1 MSLLQKAYIQKS
13 RIFLLPL
20 TGMRKD
26 KIYRPINT
34 YIASP
39 TLVSTDY
46 PNGLTIQDETLILTY
61 SKEYETNEINSIN
74 KLKLNNPINNWE
86 KFETDVLM
94 SNRNFTG
101 FYESQDEYIYT
112 FDLSDWSSDWTNFI
126 NGSYSKFSADA
137 KKKIIDFR
145 WKSLREDEQ
154 KKLYCY
160 LYPFQ
165 EECIRSFARELST
178 ERKDFQKNVELLK
191 EAKELCSKPNLDLE
205 TYIYDNKVDVKN
217 FMIDESQD

>member
-20 TGMRKD
+20 TGIRKD
-26 KIYRPINT
+26 KIYRPVNT

-61 SKEYETNEINSIN
+61 SKEYEMNEINSIN
-74 KLKLNNPINNWE
+74 KLKINNPINNWE
-86 KFETDVLM
+86 RFETDVLM

-126 NGSYSKFSADA
+126 NGSYSKFSPDA
-137 KKKIIDFR
+137 KKRIIDFR

-178 ERKDFQKNVELLK
+178 ERRDFEKNIELLK

-205 TYIYDNKVDVKN
+205 TYIYDNKVNIKD
-217 FMIDESQD
+217 FITDESQD

>member
-20 TGMRKD
+20 TGIRKD
-26 KIYRPINT
+26 KIYRPVNT

-61 SKEYETNEINSIN
+61 SKEYEMNEINSIN
-74 KLKLNNPINNWE
+74 KLKINNPINNWE
-86 KFETDVLM
+86 RFETDVLM

-126 NGSYSKFSADA
+126 NGSYSKFSPDA
-137 KKKIIDFR
+137 KKRIIDFR

-178 ERKDFQKNVELLK
+178 ERRDFEKNIELLK

-205 TYIYDNKVDVKN
+205 TYIYDNKVNIKD
-217 FMIDESQD
+217 FIIDESQD

>member
-20 TGMRKD
+20 TGIRKD
-26 KIYRPINT
+26 KIYRPVNT

-61 SKEYETNEINSIN
+61 SKEYEMNEINSIN
-74 KLKLNNPINNWE
+74 KLKINNPINNWE
-86 KFETDVLM
+86 RFETDVLM

-101 FYESQDEYIYT
+101 FYESQDECIYT

-126 NGSYSKFSADA
+126 NGSYSKFSPDA
-137 KKKIIDFR
+137 KKRIIDFR

-178 ERKDFQKNVELLK
+178 ERRDFEKNIELLK

-205 TYIYDNKVDVKN
+205 TYIYDNKVNIKD
-217 FMIDESQD
+217 FITDESQD

>member
-61 SKEYETNEINSIN
+61 SKEYEMNEINSVN
-74 KLKLNNPINNWE
+74 KLKLSNPINNWE

-205 TYIYDNKVDVKN
+205 TYIYDNKVDIKN
-217 FMIDESQD
+217 LIIDESQD

>member
-20 TGMRKD
+20 TGIRKD
-26 KIYRPINT
+26 KIYRPVNT

-61 SKEYETNEINSIN
+61 SKEYEMNEINSIS
-74 KLKLNNPINNWE
+74 KLKINNPVNNWE

-126 NGSYSKFSADA
+126 NGSYSKFSPDA
-137 KKKIIDFR
+137 KKRIIDFR

-178 ERKDFQKNVELLK
+178 ERRDFEKNIELLK

-205 TYIYDNKVDVKN
+205 TYIYDNKVDVKD
-217 FMIDESQD
+217 FITDESQD